1 MLRTYGEEAFHGRE
15 GHAAKALV
23 PLHALEVRL
32 RLIGHGVA
40 YDVVAARVDDALI
53 IEEVEVVADSR
64 IQAKHVLE
72 LDLLGGLDRRDH
84 Y

>member
-1 MLRTYGEEAFHGRE
+1 
-15 GHAAKALV
+15 
-23 PLHALEVRL
+23 
-32 RLIGHGVA
+32 
-40 YDVVAARVDDALI
+40 VVAARVDDALI